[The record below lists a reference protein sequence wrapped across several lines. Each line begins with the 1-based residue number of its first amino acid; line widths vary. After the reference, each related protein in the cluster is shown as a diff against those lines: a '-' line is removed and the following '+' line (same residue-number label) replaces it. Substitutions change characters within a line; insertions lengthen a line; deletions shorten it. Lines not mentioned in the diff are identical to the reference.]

1 MKKKIG
7 KKLLIMGLLTE
18 KAKEIRKLMNQK
30 KSNKGDLNNLDLN
43 E

>member
-1 MKKKIG
+1 M
-7 KKLLIMGLLTE
+7 TE